1 LSGFD
6 EQARVVVVSL
16 RVSNVL
22 TGFGEQVRV
31 ILLLGFGEQAR
42 VVAYGS

>member
-1 LSGFD
+1 M
-6 EQARVVVVSL
+6 SL
-16 RVSNVL
+16 P
-22 TGFGEQVRV
+22 GFGEQVRV